1 MMEHTRPFIHLHVHS
16 HYSLL
21 DGAGTLSALVG
32 QAKSF
37 GMDSLA
43 LTDHGNLFGALKFY
57 KEAKKQGIKPI
68 VGYEAY
74 VAPGSRFGK
83 ESGVGGKT
91 NYHLTLLAEN
101 IQGYKNL
108 LKLASLAYMEGF
120 YYKPRIDRALLKKYH
135 EGLICLSG
143 CLGGEINQYLTYQD
157 VPNLQKAEEVALWY
171 RELFGD
177 RYYLEIQNNGV
188 DLQYVA
194 TKHMLEMSKRLG
206 IPTVATSDVHYVKK
220 EDAEVQDILLCVN
233 TGKLRT
239 EPNRMRMEPHEYY
252 MRSQEEMYAAF
263 PGQEESVARSAEI
276 ALRCNLELE
285 LNQRFFPV
293 YKTPEGVESVDLLRE
308 IALKGLRDRY
318 KLTPKRWVDG
328 KIGGELTPEVIQR
341 LETELD
347 TIKRQG
353 FPNYFLIVWD
363 FVREATERGIACT
376 ARGSGVGSLV
386 CFGLGLSRVCPLEY
400 DLLFERFLDVN
411 RAEAP
416 DIDIDFEQQRRG
428 EILQYVKD
436 KYGEENVAQI
446 GTFGTM
452 AAKAAIND
460 VGRALGLTLAKV
472 REVTSKVPDTPK
484 MTIQK
489 AMEMNTELMEMY
501 QSDSDV
507 QQLINFA
514 KGCEGLARNAGTHA
528 CAVLITETPV
538 TDYVPLHS
546 IQGKDG
552 VVTQWEYAEVEA
564 SGLLKMDFLGL
575 RNLSILSQTMNLI
588 EDTTGQKLNPYD
600 FPQDDPETYGLISR
614 GETKGVFQLESSG
627 FRDLLQRLQ
636 PDNFR
641 DIIAAL
647 ALYRPGPLDGGM
659 VDTYINVKHGRQK
672 AEYIHPVVEEILK
685 ETYGV
690 MVYQEQIMRI
700 LNRLGKIE
708 LADSYKCIKAISKKK
723 ETEITKYKQQFLEG
737 CQENNLTISQG
748 SDLFELIV
756 KFAGYG
762 FNKSHSTAY
771 AKIAY
776 ITAYLKM
783 HYPVEFMAALLTGDI
798 SQRNFASKDTTVE
811 HLEDCKRM
819 NIEVTGPDV
828 NTCGAG
834 YRVEKYMKEDGTE
847 AKRIYFALNAIKG
860 CGDQV
865 AAAIREERLRGGPFK
880 DIFDFCERLDSK
892 IVPRAVILVLIR
904 AGAFD
909 CFGVKRAQLDA
920 VVDHAIQSGTSAAND
935 RAKGQMS
942 LFDVDDEMK
951 ESMTASISL
960 PNIAEWPERELLKN
974 EKEVLGF
981 YRSSNPLAEY
991 AGLLRKFCS
1000 HTTQEGK
1007 LLKHRTQVMI
1017 GGMISGL
1024 KLANT
1029 KNPKPGDP
1037 SRYAMFDL
1045 DDDLG
1050 VMRTICWPKQYEKYA
1065 DLIQQDAVIACVGFI
1080 DKRTADDEATFIVDK
1095 IYCVE
1100 DLKIEFTE
1108 AVSFVFKENVHTP
1121 NTVQTLKEI
1130 LRSYP
1135 GAKKVKFIVDLEGNQ
1150 RIILDSKTRVAILPE
1165 MLRRVTELL
1174 GKDSMHFLTLKF
1186 QPKEPAKYGNW
1197 KKRKYDD

>member
-1 MMEHTRPFIHLHVHS
+1 
-16 HYSLL
+16 
-21 DGAGTLSALVG
+21 
-32 QAKSF
+32 
-37 GMDSLA
+37 
-43 LTDHGNLFGALKFY
+43 
-57 KEAKKQGIKPI
+57 
-68 VGYEAY
+68 
-74 VAPGSRFGK
+74 
-83 ESGVGGKT
+83 
-91 NYHLTLLAEN
+91 
-101 IQGYKNL
+101 
-108 LKLASLAYMEGF
+108 
-120 YYKPRIDRALLKKYH
+120 
-135 EGLICLSG
+135 
-143 CLGGEINQYLTYQD
+143 
-157 VPNLQKAEEVALWY
+157 
-171 RELFGD
+171 
-177 RYYLEIQNNGV
+177 
-188 DLQYVA
+188 
-194 TKHMLEMSKRLG
+194 
-206 IPTVATSDVHYVKK
+206 
-220 EDAEVQDILLCVN
+220 
-233 TGKLRT
+233 
-239 EPNRMRMEPHEYY
+239 
-252 MRSQEEMYAAF
+252 EEMYAAF

-690 MVYQEQIMRI
+690 MVYQEHIMRI

-771 AKIAY
+771 AKIEF
-776 ITAYLKM
+776 ITSYLKE

-798 SQRNFASKDTTVE
+798 SERNFTKKDATVE

-819 NIEVTGPDV
+819 GVEVVQPDV
-828 NTCGAG
+828 NTSSPK
-834 YRVEKYMKEDGTE
+834 YRIENGK
-847 AKRIYFALNAIKG
+847 IYFAFLAIKG
-860 CGDQV
+860 CNESS
-865 AAAIREERLRGGPFK
+865 AEAIRSERLKNGPYTDLFN
-880 DIFDFCERLDSK
+880 FCERVNIK
-892 IVPRAVILVLIR
+892 AIPRSTIMTLIE

-909 CFGVKRAQLDA
+909 FCGVKRSQMMA
-920 VVDHAIQSGTSAAND
+920 VVDQAIQSGLAAAND
-935 RAKGQMS
+935 REKGQMTLFGTFEEKKEETPKTVAYPDIPEWSPSEKLHRERDMLGYYRSGHPLSEYQNVIRRHTTTTTADAKTLPNREPIVLCGMINGYAQKTTKNKELYAVFDLEDEEGIIRTFVWPRTFEQYSS
-942 LFDVDDEMK
+942 LLQNDAIIACTGTIDRREPKKRAVSDDDEEEN
-951 ESMTASISL
+951 ES
-960 PNIAEWPERELLKN
+960 E
-974 EKEVLGF
+974 
-981 YRSSNPLAEY
+981 SNND
-991 AGLLRKFCS
+991 
-1000 HTTQEGK
+1000 
-1007 LLKHRTQVMI
+1007 
-1017 GGMISGL
+1017 
-1024 KLANT
+1024 NT
-1029 KNPKPGDP
+1029 
-1037 SRYAMFDL
+1037 
-1045 DDDLG
+1045 
-1050 VMRTICWPKQYEKYA
+1050 
-1065 DLIQQDAVIACVGFI
+1065 
-1080 DKRTADDEATFIVDK
+1080 TFIVER
-1095 IYCVE
+1095 VVTME
-1100 DLKIEFTE
+1100 SLKNDFTDGL
-1108 AVSFVFKENVHTP
+1108 AVCIREEEHQP
-1121 NTVQTLKEI
+1121 ETLKTLREI
-1130 LRSYP
+1130 LRSSP
-1135 GAKKVKFIVDLEGNQ
+1135 GDERLELSVWLKNHRVRMESAMTMKVSPDV
-1150 RIILDSKTRVAILPE
+1150 V
-1165 MLRRVTELL
+1165 RRVEDLL
-1174 GKDSMHFLTLKF
+1174 GKKNVHILTRQLK
-1186 QPKEPAKYGNW
+1186 PE
-1197 KKRKYDD
+1197 KREERSWGRRSQG